1 MNKRWLVLL
10 APLGVAVGGVAGA
23 SSLPPAPAPTPV
35 PEGLSEGQETVSAQE
50 CFDGFMSS
58 CDQLF
63 FSSPP
68 GTSGEE
74 YRRTCG
80 GRSPDGQ
87 GMACASTFANAPMAA
102 PASPTG
108 DAPAPPAEETALAQT
123 QFDAAMAAN
132 AIDPAAVKLVGCRAD
147 YSTAPNSG
155 EGVVSSICL
164 GFVGGEPG
172 NPNNPPQLWGV
183 STIHTADGSVIS
195 FVARYPGM
203 ATGVGEPIPGTA
215 TPPISVP
222 G

>member
-1 MNKRWLVLL
+1 
-10 APLGVAVGGVAGA
+10 
-23 SSLPPAPAPTPV
+23 
-35 PEGLSEGQETVSAQE
+35 
-50 CFDGFMSS
+50 
-58 CDQLF
+58 
-63 FSSPP
+63 
-68 GTSGEE
+68 
-74 YRRTCG
+74 
-80 GRSPDGQ
+80 
-87 GMACASTFANAPMAA
+87 
-102 PASPTG
+102 
-108 DAPAPPAEETALAQT
+108 
-123 QFDAAMAAN
+123 MAAN

-203 ATGVGEPIPGTA
+203 ATGVGDPIPGTA